1 MVVLQ
6 GGQVPGHVG
15 QELGDCLE
23 DLLLAD
29 QALVLHHLR
38 HDVAEHLERV
48 NKVRIG

>member
-1 MVVLQ
+1 M
-6 GGQVPGHVG
+6 PCHVG

-23 DLLLAD
+23 DFLLAD

-48 NKVRIG
+48 IKVRLSKVRLG